1 MSVHYEEKKRAPGP
15 TRLWARRKVAD
26 PSDAVEPMSSF
37 SQLLQRRSAGPSLP
51 THANAEGVYPCARVD
66 SRLSVRLAGLAVCAL
81 AAFALFS
88 RVLYPSAEL

>member
-1 MSVHYEEKKRAPGP
+1 MPE
-15 TRLWARRKVAD
+15 WKVAD

-66 SRLSVRLAGLAVCAL
+66 SRLSVRLVGLAVCAL

>member
-1 MSVHYEEKKRAPGP
+1 MPKREG
-15 TRLWARRKVAD
+15 KVAD

-66 SRLSVRLAGLAVCAL
+66 SRLSVRLVGLAVCAL